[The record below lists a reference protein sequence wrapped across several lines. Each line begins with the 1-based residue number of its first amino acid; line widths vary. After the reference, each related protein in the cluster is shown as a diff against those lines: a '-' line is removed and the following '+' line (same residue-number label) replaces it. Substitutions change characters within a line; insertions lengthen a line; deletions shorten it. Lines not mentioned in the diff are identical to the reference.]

1 MLKVSYLIK
10 WIQVSSIMGLSV
22 DLPNLIHIHIF
33 IARSNFWHCSYLDS
47 LVAFLDYFVEE
58 LVSSL
63 TNHVAGQG
71 CLIQV
76 ESRVCRPQ
84 QCWHYKVVAPS
95 YGLKPLRRV
104 LWNTDQRSRIGCD
117 VCRPALTI

>member
-63 TNHVAGQG
+63 TNHVAG
-71 CLIQV
+71 
-76 ESRVCRPQ
+76 
-84 QCWHYKVVAPS
+84 
-95 YGLKPLRRV
+95 
-104 LWNTDQRSRIGCD
+104 
-117 VCRPALTI
+117 